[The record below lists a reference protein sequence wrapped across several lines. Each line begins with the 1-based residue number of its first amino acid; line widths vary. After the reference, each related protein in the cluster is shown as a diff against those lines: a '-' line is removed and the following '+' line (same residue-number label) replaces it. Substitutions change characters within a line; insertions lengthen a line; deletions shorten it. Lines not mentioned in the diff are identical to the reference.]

1 MKVQDLE
8 NLSIE
13 EIKTMPESQLRRL
26 VSRTA
31 TTLNKRI
38 TNIRYNPKTS
48 KISVDAVKNSGGKFK
63 TTYLSRNKKGKLVRK
78 PMNKKQLITEAKRE
92 KNFMKGVA
100 STVKKAK
107 EFKEKQQK
115 EAGGQTMSDYGHAE
129 ARKARQK
136 RAAEIKEENRAKG
149 IKKMT
154 KEQKSELSSIYKAR
168 YKEASKQYDDAVD
181 RAWTSYHNWKEINQL
196 ESRATDEESETIQ
209 ETVQK
214 SVFMGEDE
222 RKAYFSKSFSKY
234 LKEQELEY
242 EAQQD
247 AMPDLGNPM
256 NLLDQMQKKKEES
269 DNDDL
274 LNIGRRIELH

>member
-1 MKVQDLE
+1 MKIQDLE

-13 EIKTMPESQLRRL
+13 EIKAMPEPQLRQL

-31 TTLNKRI
+31 STLNKRI

-48 KISVDAVKNSGGKFK
+48 KISIDAVKNSGGKFK
-63 TTYLSRNKKGKLVRK
+63 TTYLSRNKKGKLVSK

-115 EAGGQTMSDYGHAE
+115 EAGGQTMSDYGHTE

-136 RAAEIKEENRAKG
+136 RATEIKAENKEKG

-168 YKEASKQYDDAVD
+168 YKEASKQYDDAVSH
-181 RAWTSYHNWKEINQL
+181 AWTVYHNWKEINQL
-196 ESRATDEESETIQ
+196 ESRATDEESATIQ
-209 ETVQK
+209 EVVQK
-214 SVFMGEDE
+214 SVFMNEDE
-222 RKAYFSKSFSKY
+222 RKQFFDKRFSKY
-234 LKEQELEY
+234 LQEQESEY

-247 AMPDLGNPM
+247 SAADLGNPM
-256 NLLDQMQKKKEES
+256 NLLDQMRQKKEES
-269 DNDDL
+269 ENDNL